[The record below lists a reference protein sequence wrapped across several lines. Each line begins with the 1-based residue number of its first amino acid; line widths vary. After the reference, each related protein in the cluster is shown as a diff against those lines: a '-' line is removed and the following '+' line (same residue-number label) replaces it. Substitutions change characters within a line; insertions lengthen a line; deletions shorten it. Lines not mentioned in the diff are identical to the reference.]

1 MAANGVFGSRAVLLG
16 HRGCGRGIVE
26 GRLENTLDSFL
37 TAVELGIDWVEVD
50 VRRTCDDVLVVA
62 HHPADADGVFYAD
75 LSAEQAAAR
84 GVLRLDTLLDALP
97 PGIGVDLDLKSSMED
112 APRAAARTTMGLLA
126 PVARREARHRPALVT
141 SFDAGALMVAREFC
155 PTVPLGLLTWVEFPV
170 GQAVAAAA
178 QLDVQVLALHGGS
191 LKPNRFEPA
200 SLQRPLS
207 YVVETVHASGRELLA
222 WCPGP
227 SFARRLIAAGA
238 DALCVNNVPR
248 TLAAVAELASPARAG

>member
-1 MAANGVFGSRAVLLG
+1 MAVNGVFGPRAMLLG
-16 HRGCGRGIVE
+16 HRGCGRGTVE
-26 GRLENTLDSFL
+26 GHRENTLDSFL

-50 VRRTCDDVLVVA
+50 VRRTRDDVLVVA
-62 HHPADADGVFYAD
+62 HHPADDDGVFYAD
-75 LSAEQAAAR
+75 LSAGQAAAR

-97 PGIGVDLDLKSSMED
+97 GQIGVDLDLKSSMED

-126 PVARREARHRPALVT
+126 PVARREARRRPVLIT
-141 SFDAGALMVAREFC
+141 SFDAGALMVAREQC

-200 SLQRPLS
+200 GLQRPLS

-227 SFARRLIAAGA
+227 AFTRKLIAAGA
-238 DALCVNNVPR
+238 DAICVNEVPAMLR
-248 TLAAVAELASPARAG
+248 KCMPVAASRAS